1 MQVGL
6 SVFSSTAIL
15 SRDKS
20 LLGTFQLYCCDQRRP
35 TRQEFQLIGRAVQL
49 AAIALQRNTD
59 KENFEQPR
67 NEMSDSPPL
76 KQFIN

>member
-1 MQVGL
+1 MFFRPQLFFRVTRV
-6 SVFSSTAIL
+6 SWEHFNFTAATNDGP
-15 SRDKS
+15 RGKK
-20 LLGTFQLYCCDQRRP
+20 
-35 TRQEFQLIGRAVQL
+35 FQLIGRAVQL

-59 KENFEQPR
+59 KENFEKPR